1 MSMKKKAKRPVRAR
15 DKGVNASR
23 ALEKLLGP
31 LTFGECLASIRQDQE
46 LTLEAFAAKLGI
58 SRQNLSDI
66 EKGRKGVSVV
76 RAIEW
81 ARELGHPEKLFAQL
95 VLQDELRKAGADWTI
110 KVA

>member
-1 MSMKKKAKRPVRAR
+1 MSDKKKVKRPVRAR
-15 DKGVNASR
+15 DKDMDASR
-23 ALEKLLGP
+23 SLEKLLGP
-31 LTFGECLASIRQDQE
+31 LTFGECLANIRHDQE
-46 LTLEAFAAKLGI
+46 LTLGAFAAQLDI

-66 EKGRKGVSVV
+66 EKGRKGVSVT

-95 VLQDELRKAGADWTI
+95 VLQDELRKAGANWTV